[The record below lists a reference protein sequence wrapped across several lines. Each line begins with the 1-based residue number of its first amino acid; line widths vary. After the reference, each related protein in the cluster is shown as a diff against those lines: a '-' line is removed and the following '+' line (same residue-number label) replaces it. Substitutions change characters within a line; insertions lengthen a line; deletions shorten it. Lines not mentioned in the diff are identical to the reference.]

1 MDEFWYIIAN
11 PVSGNG
17 ALEKRW
23 PQIERILQELGID
36 YTVQFTERRGHATR
50 LAQDA
55 ILKGRRH
62 ILGIGGDGT
71 NHEIVNG
78 IFSQQ
83 HAPAT
88 DISYA
93 LLPVGTGND
102 WARTYGIPHD
112 PRQRL
117 ERLKAG
123 KTVLQDIGIVKFMR
137 DGIQQQRFFVNVA
150 GMAYD
155 AFIAREMDAARGRI
169 TSRLQYLALVARHLF
184 RYELTEAR
192 ILFDGRTAQ
201 DFFYTVNIGL
211 CRYSGGGMQFV
222 PQAIP
227 DDGLFALTFA
237 RQLPKWKVL
246 ALTPRFYDGS
256 ILSHPQVEGFQA
268 REIRVEH
275 PGSIPTLVEADGEFL
290 GETPVSFSLLEKALK
305 VMV

>member
-1 MDEFWYIIAN
+1 VNEFWYIIAN

-23 PQIERILQELGID
+23 PQIERILQELGFN
-36 YTVQFTERRGHATR
+36 YTVKFTERRGQAAR
-50 LAQDA
+50 LAEDA
-55 ILKGRRH
+55 ILKGHRH

-71 NHEIVNG
+71 NYEIVNG
-78 IFSQQ
+78 IFGQQ
-83 HAPAT
+83 FAAPA
-88 DISYA
+88 DVFYS

-102 WARTYGIPHD
+102 WARMYDIPHD

-123 KTVLQDIGIVKFMR
+123 KTVLQDIGIVHFMR
-137 DGIQQQRFFVNVA
+137 DGAPQQRFFANVA

-155 AFIAREMDAARGRI
+155 AFIAREMDAQCGRI
-169 TSRLQYLALVARHLF
+169 TSRLQYLAQVAKHLF
-184 RYELTEAR
+184 RYKLSEAR
-192 ILFDGRTAQ
+192 IAFDGHTAQ

-222 PQAIP
+222 PQAVP

-256 ILSHPQVEGFQA
+256 LLSHPRVEGFQA
-268 REIRVEH
+268 KEIRVEH
-275 PGSIPTLVEADGEFL
+275 IGDIPTLVEADGEFL
-290 GETPVSFSLLEKALK
+290 GETPASFFLLEKALR
-305 VMV
+305 VVL